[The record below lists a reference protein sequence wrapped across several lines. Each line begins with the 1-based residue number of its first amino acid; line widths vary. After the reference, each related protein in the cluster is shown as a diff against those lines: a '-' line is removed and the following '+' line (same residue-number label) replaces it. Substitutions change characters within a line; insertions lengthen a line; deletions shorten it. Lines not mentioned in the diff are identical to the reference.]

1 MKNYSFIIS
10 CVCIASPCFASEP
23 SEKRVLSDVSTNTSS
38 YRTCL
43 APYNGSYELVE
54 NNIVDL
60 IQSKIELIKD
70 LIRIKCINKE
80 GEIDKDQVFKN
91 SDQIHSIL
99 EQFWRGECCI
109 VVEAKKVQS
118 ILLKDFNAYM
128 DKVFEENYVAAG
140 DYDVNRLRCYV
151 NVLSAIFDLS
161 AKILKMK

>member
-10 CVCIASPCFASEP
+10 CAGILSSCFASEL
-23 SEKRVLSDVSTNTSS
+23 SEKRVLSDLGTNTSS

-54 NNIVDL
+54 NNIISLV
-60 IQSKIELIKD
+60 QSKIEQIKE
-70 LIRIKCINKE
+70 LIRIKCIDKD
-80 GEIDKDQVFKN
+80 GEIDKDQVLKN
-91 SDQIHSIL
+91 RDQIHSIL

-140 DYDVNRLRCYV
+140 DHDVNRLRCYV
-151 NVLSAIFDLS
+151 NVLSAVFDLS
-161 AKILKMK
+161 AKILK